1 MTMTTGK
8 SPAMPINL
16 DTGHEPN
23 FSDPGGDDFAALSR
37 DRVAIRSLE
46 ARDLPDLIAIDRRI
60 TGHARGD
67 YYAQKVDEALN
78 VSGVRVS
85 LVAEGDS
92 GITGFI
98 MARVDYGEFG
108 QTEPQAVIDT
118 VGVDPAHRGEQIGT
132 ALLSQLLANLR
143 ALRVDGVRTEIPWDQ
158 FALMAFLARHDFH
171 PSQRL
176 ALRRA
181 ID

>member
-1 MTMTTGK
+1 MTTGK

-16 DTGHEPN
+16 DTEDEAN

-46 ARDLPDLIAIDRRI
+46 ARDLPALITLDRRL

-85 LVAEGDS
+85 LVAEDDAGV
-92 GITGFI
+92 TGFI

-118 VGVDPAHRGEQIGT
+118 IGVDPAHRGKQVGT

-143 ALRVDGVRTEIPWDQ
+143 ALRVDSVRTELSWDQ
-158 FALMAFLARHDFH
+158 FALMAFLARHDFR

-181 ID
+181 LG